1 MKNSKDLFR
10 DLRKQITLSEDAAEI
25 ESMLYLVL
33 EHVAGITRSNV
44 ISQKE
49 ISLTEKEEQRFEEVI
64 KRLNT
69 QEPVQYILG
78 KADFFG
84 RVFGV
89 NPSVLIPRPET
100 ELLIEAV
107 KKQISNVPGK
117 ILDIGTGSGCIAIT
131 LAKELPSKTLFAFDI
146 SEAALKTASENATD
160 LSAHVDF
167 RKTDIL
173 KGNIPFSDLEVIVS
187 NPPYVTFSEK
197 LSMND
202 NVLKHEPHLA
212 LFVPDDDPLV
222 FYKAIAKKG
231 FKALMP
237 GGKIFVEINE
247 QFGKE
252 TEDVFRMEG
261 FTMIRSI
268 KDLQGKDR
276 VVVATKP
283 VQ

>member
-10 DLRKQITLSEDAAEI
+10 DLRKQVTLSEDAAEI

-44 ISQKE
+44 ISQKA
-49 ISLTEKEEQRFEEVI
+49 ISLTEKEEQRFEEI
-64 KRLNT
+64 IRRLNA
-69 QEPVQYILG
+69 QEPIQYILG

-84 RVFGV
+84 RGFNV

-107 KKQISNVPGK
+107 LKETSNVPGK

-146 SEAALKTASENATD
+146 SEAALKTASENARG
-160 LSAHVDF
+160 LSANIDF

-173 KGNIPFSDLEVIVS
+173 KEDIPFSDLEVIVS
-187 NPPYVTFSEK
+187 NPPYVTVSERI
-197 LSMND
+197 SMND

-212 LFVPDDDPLV
+212 LFVPDNDPLV
-222 FYKAIAKKG
+222 FYKAIAKK
-231 FKALMP
+231 ALKVLAP

-252 TEDVFRMEG
+252 TKDVFRMEG
-261 FTMIRSI
+261 FTMIQSI

-276 VVVATKP
+276 VVVAKKP

>member
-1 MKNSKDLFR
+1 
-10 DLRKQITLSEDAAEI
+10 
-25 ESMLYLVL
+25 MLYLVL
-33 EHVAGITRSNV
+33 EHVAGITRSDV
-44 ISQKE
+44 ISQKA
-49 ISLTEKEEQRFEEVI
+49 ISLTEKEQHRLDEVVE
-64 KRLNT
+64 RLNT
-69 QEPVQYILG
+69 QEPIQYILG

-100 ELLIEAV
+100 ELLIDV
-107 KKQISNVPGK
+107 IKKESSNVPGK
-117 ILDIGTGSGCIAIT
+117 ILDIGTGSGCIGIT
-131 LAKELPSKTLFAFDI
+131 LAKELPAKTVLAFDI
-146 SEAALKTASENATD
+146 SEAALKTASENAKD
-160 LSAHVDF
+160 LWAQVDF

-173 KGNIPFSDLEVIVS
+173 TEDIPFIDLEVVVS

-212 LFVPDDDPLV
+212 LFVPDNDPLV

-231 FKALMP
+231 LKALTP

-252 TEDVFRMEG
+252 TERVFRMEG

>member
-1 MKNSKDLFR
+1 
-10 DLRKQITLSEDAAEI
+10 
-25 ESMLYLVL
+25 MLYLVL

-44 ISQKE
+44 ISQKA
-49 ISLTEKEEQRFEEVI
+49 ISLTEKEEQRFEEI
-64 KRLNT
+64 IRRLNA
-69 QEPVQYILG
+69 QEPIQYILG

-84 RVFGV
+84 RGFNV

-107 KKQISNVPGK
+107 LKETSNVPGK

-146 SEAALKTASENATD
+146 SEAALKTASENARG
-160 LSAHVDF
+160 LSANIDF

-173 KGNIPFSDLEVIVS
+173 KEDIPFSDLEVIVS
-187 NPPYVTFSEK
+187 NPPYVTVSERI
-197 LSMND
+197 SMND

-212 LFVPDDDPLV
+212 LFVPDNDPLV
-222 FYKAIAKKG
+222 FYKAIAKK
-231 FKALMP
+231 ALKVLAP

-252 TEDVFRMEG
+252 TKDVFRMEG
-261 FTMIRSI
+261 FTMIQSI

-276 VVVATKP
+276 VVVAKKP